1 MQWSKLTQK
10 SYLNE
15 CSQKSLLCT
24 NTIERL
30 YPRPGPPR
38 YKTVSLWAFMRPTCP
53 SHIQSFCDVLL
64 QSRYLC
70 VLWRTW
76 ELWCI
81 SVSSTLE
88 SRYLCVISGN
98 LRSRPKTGV
107 RAGHRPPWISWRW
120 NFLSERNWIKQ
131 LVQKPPL
138 PLMIIIMS
146 GWDWI
151 AVVKDS
157 LRGILE
163 NQLEAVWVKVG
174 DGSSWNTYKTCFFSA
189 SLITNINQ
197 RNEWCTT
204 MNESKEWKFY
214 FL

>member
-1 MQWSKLTQK
+1 M
-10 SYLNE
+10 YF
-15 CSQKSLLCT
+15 SQQ
-24 NTIERL
+24 
-30 YPRPGPPR
+30 
-38 YKTVSLWAFMRPTCP
+38 
-53 SHIQSFCDVLL
+53 H
-64 QSRYLC
+64 
-70 VLWRTW
+70 TW
-76 ELWCI
+76 EPVFVRNFGKFAIEAQNRRQGGAAVVRFPNPLSKTRRGPCLGSRLLG
-81 SVSSTLE
+81 SVE
-88 SRYLCVISGN
+88 GGI
-98 LRSRPKTGV
+98 
-107 RAGHRPPWISWRW
+107 
-120 NFLSERNWIKQ
+120 FLSGRNWIKQ